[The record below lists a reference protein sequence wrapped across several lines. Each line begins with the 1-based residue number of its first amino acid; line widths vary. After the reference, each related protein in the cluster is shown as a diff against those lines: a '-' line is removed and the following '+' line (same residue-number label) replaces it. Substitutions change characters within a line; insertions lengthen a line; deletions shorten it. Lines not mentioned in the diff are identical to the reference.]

1 MLQVVTL
8 FSVPEETAVTFANSI
23 RRGGDWHI
31 HACRFSPDL
40 ISTDL
45 LEHLESS
52 RPFLVKSSSRLY
64 LTIDFWSSHEAY
76 LRAERSPE
84 FQALLLARRRM
95 ATSAFEFGAF
105 NFPTVIEVA
114 SELYERPDHF

>member
-1 MLQVVTL
+1 MLHVLTL
-8 FSVPEETAVTFANSI
+8 FSVPEESAAFFTQSI
-23 RRGGDWHI
+23 RRGGDWHT
-31 HACRFSPDL
+31 HACQFSPDW
-40 ISTDL
+40 IATDL

-84 FQALLLARRRM
+84 FHALLLARRRM
-95 ATSAFEFGAF
+95 ATSAFELGAF
-105 NFPTVIEVA
+105 DLPTVIQSREF
-114 SELYERPDHF
+114 SERPTRF